1 MSTRGQ
7 REAKRTQAQVLT
19 GRVRRWEKRW
29 VPAGERSTVE
39 AFKWVPVSENGA
51 DAESRP
57 NLEARRAYEPVA
69 ATDPGFRRA
78 ADRRGGRARGGR
90 GGGRGGGWGK
100 RGRVN
105 DERRARTPPER
116 DASGRAYK

>member
-69 ATDPGFRRA
+69 ATDPAVSAAPPTAAEGARA
-78 ADRRGGRARGGR
+78 AVAAAVAAAGVGRAGG
-90 GGGRGGGWGK
+90 
-100 RGRVN
+100 
-105 DERRARTPPER
+105 
-116 DASGRAYK
+116 